1 MKINYPNLFLNPE
14 TYSIYNKDYNG
25 LILKKDEFNM
35 IYHIFQQTK
44 IYTSFFEDLISENFH
59 NNPKKTLNFRKTRLN
74 QRAREVFGDNLII
87 IDKESEIYSLN
98 KNI

>member
-1 MKINYPNLFLNPE
+1 MNEEYNFYEFRAKTIKEMLESKYK
-14 TYSIYNKDYNG
+14 SIG
-25 LILKKDEFNM
+25 L
-35 IYHIFQQTK
+35 
-44 IYTSFFEDLISENFH
+44 ENFH
-59 NNPKKTLNFRKTRLN
+59 NNPKKTLNVRKTRLN